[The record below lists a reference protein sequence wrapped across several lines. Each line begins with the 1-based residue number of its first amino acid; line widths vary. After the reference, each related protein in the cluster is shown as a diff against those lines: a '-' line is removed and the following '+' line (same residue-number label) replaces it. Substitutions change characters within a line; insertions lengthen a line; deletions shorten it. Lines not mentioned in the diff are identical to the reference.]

1 MDSMEINKA
10 VAAFLIA
17 GIAFMGSGLISD
29 ALVHPKAIKGTAIK
43 VDLPSEQTAA
53 AAPAEAEPPIATLLA
68 SADPARGEAGVKSAG
83 CVACH
88 SFNEGGKA
96 GVGPNLYGVVGAP
109 HGHMEGYAY
118 STVLK
123 GKQGPW
129 TYEAMNEWLKKPS
142 AYAPGTK
149 MSYAGLSDPKKRA
162 DIIDYLHTLAK
173 DPVPFPAAPAGQKAA
188 AAAPKADAA
197 APKTAVANASPNPAP
212 ADGAPP
218 AAGSDVTALL
228 ASANPDA
235 GKSSMTK
242 LGCVACHSVNEG
254 GKNGVGPNLYGVVGA
269 PHAHKD
275 GYAYSAVLKGKEGAW
290 TYAELDKWLL
300 KPSAYAPGTKMSFAG
315 ISDPKVRADV
325 IAYLRSLS
333 ANPEPLPTAEGAK
346 QPG

>member
-10 VAAFLIA
+10 VAAFLVA
-17 GIAFMGSGLISD
+17 GIAFMGAGLISE
-29 ALVHPKAIKGTAIK
+29 ALVHPATYKGTAIK
-43 VDLPSEQTAA
+43 IDLPKEQTAA
-53 AAPAEAEPPIATLLA
+53 AAPTEAEPPIAVLLA
-68 SADPARGEAGVKSAG
+68 SADPGRGEAGVKSSG

-96 GVGPNLYGVVGAP
+96 GVGPNLYGVVGGP

-118 STVLK
+118 SAVLK

-149 MSYAGLSDPKKRA
+149 MSYAGLADPKKRA

-173 DPVPFPAAPAGQKAA
+173 DPVPFPATPAASAQKASTA
-188 AAAPKADAA
+188 ATAGAAG
-197 APKTAVANASPNPAP
+197 TAVAAASPNPAP
-212 ADGAPP
+212 GGATPADAPDI
-218 AAGSDVTALL
+218 SALL
-228 ASANPDA
+228 ASADVDA
-235 GKSSMTK
+235 GKSSMAK

-254 GKNGVGPNLYGVVGA
+254 GKAGIGPNLYGIVGA
-269 PHAHKD
+269 PHGHME
-275 GYAYSAVLKGKEGAW
+275 GYAYSAALKAKSGPW
-290 TYAELDKWLL
+290 TFAELNEWLL

-315 ISDPKVRADV
+315 IANPKVRADV
-325 IAYLRSLS
+325 IAYLRTLS
-333 ANPEPLPTAEGAK
+333 ANPEPLPAAEAPK